1 MSRMFAVGF
10 NKEDYLLIK
19 QNVMVAL
26 GDGLMQA
33 ADFGPYA
40 DDLVKS
46 FEEHEHFEC
55 HDCHQTIMLES
66 VSLDRYKE
74 WDASRED
81 CGIVCREC
89 YERRTEE
96 DMKEARES
104 ISEALSEALI
114 KDDGFD
120 PFLDKAL
127 ATLTPKARYQ
137 QGVAPLDSKAGRQE
151 LDALLF
157 SSAQSLTELV
167 PPFGEEDYRIVY
179 REALS
184 WIFSNLARIS
194 KRMSSMVPAENKE
207 VFNKIVTGLTS
218 SVWTRI
224 ANAETS
230 QELSQTS
237 ILWWT
242 YANVTGMPKDI
253 IKGMVE
259 AASERASFSEQYIED
274 SLDKAVSDIDFR
286 DDMP

>member
-1 MSRMFAVGF
+1 
-10 NKEDYLLIK
+10 
-19 QNVMVAL
+19 
-26 GDGLMQA
+26 
-33 ADFGPYA
+33 
-40 DDLVKS
+40 
-46 FEEHEHFEC
+46 
-55 HDCHQTIMLES
+55 
-66 VSLDRYKE
+66 
-74 WDASRED
+74 
-81 CGIVCREC
+81 
-89 YERRTEE
+89 
-96 DMKEARES
+96 
-104 ISEALSEALI
+104 
-114 KDDGFD
+114 
-120 PFLDKAL
+120 
-127 ATLTPKARYQ
+127 
-137 QGVAPLDSKAGRQE
+137 
-151 LDALLF
+151 
-157 SSAQSLTELV
+157 QSLTELV

-230 QELSQTS
+230 QELSQVS